1 MIRNRGKERDGME
14 LDERLRQENTSRTFQ
29 WSSRETHSLRQTGSM
44 SCLHVSNTMLPSSD
58 HRGKHAVFSKQVWS
72 DVCLCER
79 PTWIRHEQRDLL
91 HRSTVMLSLT
101 RIMTKLIFTFSVCSE
116 VTGLKTPAK
125 WMEVEDSVKHKV
137 RMPNTETL
145 TVGVRPYY
153 IPGVSK

>member
-29 WSSRETHSLRQTGSM
+29 WSSRETHSLQQTSSM

-79 PTWIRHEQRDLL
+79 PAWILHVQRDLL

-101 RIMTKLIFTFSVCSE
+101 RIYDEINIYIFGLFRSDRTKDSGKMNGSGRL
-116 VTGLKTPAK
+116 GKTQGTYAK
-125 WMEVEDSVKHKV
+125 HRDVDCRCKTILHT
-137 RMPNTETL
+137 R
-145 TVGVRPYY
+145 
-153 IPGVSK
+153 SK

>member
-29 WSSRETHSLRQTGSM
+29 WSSRETHSLQQTSSM

-79 PTWIRHEQRDLL
+79 PAWILHVQRDLL
-91 HRSTVMLSLT
+91 EVRWCCLWLAY
-101 RIMTKLIFTFSVCSE
+101 MTKLIFTFSVCSE